1 MMDRLQDFL
10 SWFSDQSFANRIG
23 IIIGAAIVIILIV
36 FLLFNLV
43 FADSPLSGDALV
55 QYKASCNSVGYQELS
70 GNINKYSGQHVKF
83 TGQVV
88 SINPINGK
96 TQMVLSVTPVNGG
109 WSTTD
114 LIFVTYNT
122 QTAFKAGDI
131 VTVYGD
137 VAGTYNYVSISN
149 GQLIIPKITARY
161 VEATT
166 IAYPSVVGVP
176 FTSPTSNGSNGSS
189 NSNIQGNIT
198 PINSTTTGN
207 TANVSNGQPV

>member
-1 MMDRLQDFL
+1 MKDRLQDFL
-10 SWFSDQSFANRIG
+10 SWFSDQSFANKIG
-23 IIIGAAIVIILIV
+23 IIIGIAIVLIFIV

-55 QYKASCNSVGYQELS
+55 QYKASCNSVGYLELS
-70 GNINKYSGQHVKF
+70 SNINKYNGQHLKF

-88 SINPINGK
+88 SINPNNGK
-96 TQMVLSVTPVNGG
+96 TQIVLSVAPDNGG

-122 QTAFKAGDI
+122 QTTFKAGDI

-137 VAGTYNYVSISN
+137 VAGTYTYVSISN
-149 GQLIIPKITARY
+149 GQLVIPKITARY
-161 VEATT
+161 IEATT
-166 IAYPSVVGVP
+166 VASPSVVGVS
-176 FTSPTSNGSNGSS
+176 FTSPTSNSSNSSS

-207 TANVSNGQPV
+207 TANVSNGRPT